1 MSELFITSVTH
12 VLPMTTIR
20 RQRLL
25 PVPGSI
31 TVRVN
36 EKVQATD
43 VVAQA
48 EVDARHF
55 FLDISRGLGVSVSEA
70 PRYIRCQIG
79 ERVEAGDVIA
89 GPIGVTRR
97 TVRAPAEG
105 RVAVIQDGKVLLEA
119 RGELFQL
126 KAGFPGV
133 VIGTDGSQS
142 VTIET
147 TGALVQ
153 GVWGNGLQEYG
164 VMRVIGEGPDAGLH
178 TNQLDVNLRGAVLV
192 AGMCDHS
199 APLHQAT
206 ELSVRGVILGSM
218 PSDLIP
224 VTRRLPYP
232 VLLTEGFGQ
241 RPMNSLAFGI
251 FTSNLGRE
259 VAVDASGGQPQLGQR
274 PEAVIPLPASRA
286 VSLPDE
292 VIPIKRGVRVRI
304 LKPPHAGQVGIVKQL
319 LKSIVSYPSGIRSRS
334 VEVEVEELGSVNVP
348 IENVEILQ

>member
-1 MSELFITSVTH
+1 MSELYITSVTH

-31 TVRVN
+31 AVRVN
-36 EKVQATD
+36 EKVQASD

-48 EVDARHF
+48 EVDARHY
-55 FLDISRGLGVSVSEA
+55 FLDVARGLGVSVSEA
-70 PRYIRCQIG
+70 PRYIRCQVG

-89 GPIGVTRR
+89 GPVGLARR
-97 TVRAPAEG
+97 TLRAPAEG
-105 RVAVIQDGKVLLEA
+105 RVAVVRDGKVLLEA
-119 RGELFQL
+119 RGELYQL

-153 GVWGNGLQEYG
+153 GVWGNGIQEYG
-164 VMRVIGEGPDAGLH
+164 VMRVVGDSPEDGLH
-178 TNQLDVNLRGAVLV
+178 ADHLDVNLRGAVLV

-224 VTRRLPYP
+224 ITRRLPYP
-232 VLLTEGFGQ
+232 VLLTEGFGH
-241 RPMNSLAFGI
+241 RPMNSQAFGI
-251 FTSNLGRE
+251 FTSNVGRE
-259 VAVDASGGQPQLGQR
+259 VAVDAGGAIPQPGHR
-274 PEAVIPLPASRA
+274 PEAVVPLPASRP

-292 VIPIKRGVRVRI
+292 VVPIKRGVRVRI
-304 LKPPHAGQVGIVKQL
+304 LKPPHQGEVGVVKKL
-319 LKSIVSYPSGIRSRS
+319 LKNIVSYPSGIRSRS
-334 VEVEVEELGSVNVP
+334 IEVEIEGLGAANVP

>member
-1 MSELFITSVTH
+1 
-12 VLPMTTIR
+12 
-20 RQRLL
+20 
-25 PVPGSI
+25 
-31 TVRVN
+31 
-36 EKVQATD
+36 
-43 VVAQA
+43 
-48 EVDARHF
+48 
-55 FLDISRGLGVSVSEA
+55 
-70 PRYIRCQIG
+70 
-79 ERVEAGDVIA
+79 
-89 GPIGVTRR
+89 
-97 TVRAPAEG
+97 
-105 RVAVIQDGKVLLEA
+105 VLLEA

-153 GVWGNGLQEYG
+153 GVWGNGVQEFG
-164 VMRVIGEGPDAGLH
+164 VMRIVGDSPQDDLH
-178 TNQLDVNLRGAVLV
+178 ADHLDVNLRGAILV
-192 AGMCDHS
+192 AGLCNHS

-251 FTSNLGRE
+251 FTSNVGRE
-259 VAVDASGGQPQLGQR
+259 VAIDAGGALPQPGQR
-274 PEAVIPLPASRA
+274 PEAVIPLPASRP

-292 VIPIKRGVRVRI
+292 VVPIKRGVRVRI
-304 LKPPHAGQVGIVKQL
+304 LKPPHQGEVGVVRQV
-319 LKSIVSYPSGIRSRS
+319 LKNIVSYPSGIRSRS
-334 VEVEVEELGSVNVP
+334 IEVEIEGTGQAKVP
-348 IENVEILQ
+348 IENVEIMQ

>member
-1 MSELFITSVTH
+1 MSELFVTSVTH

-31 TVRVN
+31 VVRVN

-43 VVAQA
+43 VIAQA
-48 EVDARHF
+48 EVDAKHF
-55 FLDISRGLGVSVSEA
+55 YLDVARGLGVAVSEA
-70 PRYIRCQIG
+70 SRYIRCQSG

-89 GPIGVTRR
+89 GPVGVTRR
-97 TVRAPAEG
+97 TVRSPAEG

-142 VTIET
+142 VTIEAS
-147 TGALVQ
+147 GALVQ
-153 GVWGNGLQEYG
+153 GVWGNGIQDYG
-164 VMRVIGEGPDAGLH
+164 VMRVVGDGPIDRLQ
-178 TNQLDVNLRGAVLV
+178 TDQLDVNLRGAVLV

-232 VLLTEGFGQ
+232 VLLTEGFGA
-241 RPMNSLAFGI
+241 RPMNNPAFSI
-251 FTSNLGRE
+251 FTSNVGRE
-259 VAVDASGGQPQLGQR
+259 VAINTGGSWPLPGQR
-274 PEAVIPLPASRA
+274 PEAVIPLPASRP

-292 VIPIKRGVRVRI
+292 VIPLKRGVRVRI
-304 LKPPHAGQVGIVKQL
+304 LKPPYLGEVGVIKQVLNNI
-319 LKSIVSYPSGIRSRS
+319 ISYPSGIRSRS
-334 VEVEVEELGSVNVP
+334 VEVEIEGVGSANVP

>member
-1 MSELFITSVTH
+1 MSETYTTSVTH

-25 PVPGSI
+25 PVPGAI

-36 EKVQATD
+36 EKVQASD
-43 VVAQA
+43 VIAQA
-48 EVDARHF
+48 EVNAKHY
-55 FLDISRGLGVSVSEA
+55 FLDIARGLGVSVSEA
-70 PRYIRCQIG
+70 PRHIRCQTG

-89 GPIGVTRR
+89 GPVGVTRR

-126 KAGFPGV
+126 TAGFPGV
-133 VIGTDGSQS
+133 VIGTDGSRS
-142 VTIET
+142 VTLET
-147 TGALVQ
+147 SGALIQ
-153 GVWGNGLQEYG
+153 GAWGNGKQEFG
-164 VMRVIGEGPDAGLH
+164 VMRVVGDGPDERLQ
-178 TNQLDVNLRGAVLV
+178 TNQLDVNLRGAVLI

-224 VTRRLPYP
+224 ATRRLPYP

-241 RPMNSLAFGI
+241 RPMNSVAFGI
-251 FTSNLGRE
+251 FTSNVGRE
-259 VAVDASGGQPQLGQR
+259 VAIDAGGGLPQPGQR
-274 PEAVIPLPASRA
+274 PEAVIPLPSSRP

-292 VIPIKRGVRVRI
+292 AVPIKRGVRVRI
-304 LKPPHAGQVGIVKQL
+304 LKPPHLGEVGVVKQV
-319 LKSIVSYPSGIRSRS
+319 LKNIVTYPSGIRTRS
-334 VEVEVEELGSVNVP
+334 VEVEIDGQEVANVP

>member
-1 MSELFITSVTH
+1 MSELYITSVTH

-31 TVRVN
+31 NVRVN
-36 EKVQATD
+36 EKVQASD

-48 EVDARHF
+48 EVEARHY
-55 FLDISRGLGVSVSEA
+55 FLDIARGLGVSASEA
-70 PRYIRCQIG
+70 PRHIRCQTG

-89 GPIGVTRR
+89 GPVGLTRR

-105 RVAVIQDGKVLLEA
+105 RVAVIQAGKVLLET

-133 VIGTDGSQS
+133 VIGTDGTQS
-142 VTIET
+142 VTIEA

-153 GVWGNGLQEYG
+153 GVWGNGVQEYG
-164 VMRVIGEGPDAGLH
+164 VMRVVGDSPSETLQ

-224 VTRRLPYP
+224 ITRRLPYP

-241 RPMNSLAFGI
+241 RSMNSVAFGI
-251 FTSNLGRE
+251 FTSNVGRE
-259 VAVDASGGQPQLGQR
+259 VAVDAGGALPQPGER

-292 VIPIKRGVRVRI
+292 VIAIKQGVRVRI
-304 LKPPHAGQVGIVKQL
+304 LKPPYSGQVGVVKQV
-319 LKSIVSYPSGIRSRS
+319 LKNIVSYPSGIRSRS
-334 VEVEVEELGSVNVP
+334 IEVEIEGAGSANVP

>member
-1 MSELFITSVTH
+1 MSELYITSVTH

-31 TVRVN
+31 NVRVN
-36 EKVQATD
+36 EKVQASD

-48 EVDARHF
+48 EVEARHY
-55 FLDISRGLGVSVSEA
+55 FLDIARGLGVSTSEA
-70 PRYIRCQIG
+70 PRHIRCQTG

-89 GPIGVTRR
+89 GPIGLTRR

-105 RVAVIQDGKVLLEA
+105 RVAVIQDGKVLLET

-133 VIGTDGSQS
+133 VIGTDGTQS

-153 GVWGNGLQEYG
+153 GVWGNGVQEYG
-164 VMRVIGEGPDAGLH
+164 VMRVVGDGPNDALQ

-224 VTRRLPYP
+224 ITRRLPFP

-241 RPMNSLAFGI
+241 RPMNSVAFGI
-251 FTSNLGRE
+251 FTSNVGRE
-259 VAVDASGGQPQLGQR
+259 VAIDAGGALPQPGQR

-292 VIPIKRGVRVRI
+292 VIAIKRGVRVRI
-304 LKPPHAGQVGIVKQL
+304 LKPPHNGQVGVVKQV
-319 LKSIVSYPSGIRSRS
+319 LKNIVSYPSGIRSRS
-334 VEVEVEELGSVNVP
+334 IEVEIEGAGSTNVP

>member
-1 MSELFITSVTH
+1 MSELYITSVTH

-31 TVRVN
+31 NVRVN
-36 EKVQATD
+36 EKVQASD

-48 EVDARHF
+48 EVEARHY
-55 FLDISRGLGVSVSEA
+55 FLDIARGLGVSASEA
-70 PRYIRCQIG
+70 PRHIRCQIG

-89 GPIGVTRR
+89 GPVGLTRR

-105 RVAVIQDGKVLLEA
+105 RVAVIQAGKVLLET

-133 VIGTDGSQS
+133 VIGTDGTQS

-153 GVWGNGLQEYG
+153 GVWGNGVQEYG
-164 VMRVIGEGPDAGLH
+164 VMRVVGDSPSETLQ

-224 VTRRLPYP
+224 ITRRLPYP

-241 RPMNSLAFGI
+241 RSMNSVAFGI
-251 FTSNLGRE
+251 FTSNVGRE
-259 VAVDASGGQPQLGQR
+259 VAVDAGGALPQPGER

-292 VIPIKRGVRVRI
+292 VIAIKQGVRVRI
-304 LKPPHAGQVGIVKQL
+304 LKPPYSGQVGVVKQV
-319 LKSIVSYPSGIRSRS
+319 LKNIVSYPSGIRSRS
-334 VEVEVEELGSVNVP
+334 IEVEIEGAGSANVP

>member
-36 EKVQATD
+36 EKVQAAD

-48 EVDARHF
+48 EVNERHY
-55 FLDISRGLGVSVSEA
+55 FLDIARGLGVSVSEA
-70 PRYIRCQIG
+70 PSYIRCQTG

-142 VTIET
+142 ITIET

-164 VMRVIGEGPDAGLH
+164 VMRVVGEGASDSLH

-224 VTRRLPYP
+224 VARRLPYP

-241 RPMNSLAFGI
+241 RPMNSQAFGI

-274 PEAVIPLPASRA
+274 PEAVIPLPASRP
-286 VSLPDE
+286 VNLPDE

-319 LKSIVSYPSGIRSRS
+319 LKNIVSYPSGIRSRS
-334 VEVEVEELGSVNVP
+334 VEIEVEELGTVKVP